1 MVPRNRQNGRPEARG
16 GTASAIRELVLPA
29 AMAEIAARD
38 HELGLKALDQD
49 RGAALDRL
57 VVPRSVMEV
66 GQV

>member
-1 MVPRNRQNGRPEARG
+1 VVAGHDEERRPEPAQELRR
-16 GTASAIRELVLPA
+16 ALVLVAPSA
-29 AMAEIAARD
+29 VREVAARD
-38 HELGLKALDQD
+38 HELGLETVDQH